1 VLFKKLNDIER
12 IAPEHSTKLRF
23 RSFAI
28 DLFLLQWVNDVVVCK
43 EDLEVTFH
51 EHLTL
56 WWLLG
61 FLVLDH
67 PTFISL
73 QIDDEYTFSGPSQ
86 LP

>member
-1 VLFKKLNDIER
+1 MILNALLQNTLQNYDSDPLQLI
-12 IAPEHSTKLRF
+12 
-23 RSFAI
+23 
-28 DLFLLQWVNDVVVCK
+28 LFLSQWVNDVVVCK

-61 FLVLDH
+61 FLVLDR